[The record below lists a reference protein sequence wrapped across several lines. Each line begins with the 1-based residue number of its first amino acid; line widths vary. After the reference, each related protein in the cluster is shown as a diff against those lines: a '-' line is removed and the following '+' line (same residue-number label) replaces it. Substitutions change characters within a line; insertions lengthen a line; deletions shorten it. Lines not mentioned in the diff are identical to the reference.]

1 MERYIQ
7 LNNQIISRKL
17 TQSLLCTP
25 TYTTL
30 VSDWIRTGLLAS
42 VISSQPLLRLNL
54 SLPYTPPT
62 YHQRFWLYV
71 NRLTPKRTAMNRP

>member
-7 LNNQIISRKL
+7 LNNQIISKKL

-30 VSDWIRTGLLAS
+30 VRDWLPYSTAS
-42 VISSQPLLRLNL
+42 FRYQLPTVSPFK
-54 SLPYTPPT
+54 SLPSYLSPMILNICWQINLQ
-62 YHQRFWLYV
+62 HV
-71 NRLTPKRTAMNRP
+71 AMNRP

>member
-1 MERYIQ
+1 MQRYIQ

-30 VSDWIRTGLLAS
+30 VRNCLRTGLLAS
-42 VISSQPLLRLNL
+42 VNCSQPFCRLNL
-54 SLPYTPPT
+54 SPPT
-62 YHQRFWLYV
+62 YHQRF
-71 NRLTPKRTAMNRP
+71 